1 MTKHP
6 ILRSFRHRNYRLFFW
21 GQLASLSGTWMQS
34 TAQGW
39 LVYRL
44 TGSSMALGL
53 VGFAGLLPVFLFSLV
68 GGALAD
74 RFPKRSILLT
84 VQAAAMVQSVVLA
97 WLTLSGSI
105 QVWQVIA
112 LAACLGLVNAVEV
125 PTRQSFL
132 VEMVGRED
140 LHNAI
145 GLNSTSFHL
154 ARVLGPA
161 VAGALLPLIGEGMC
175 FALNAA
181 SFLAVLASLAAMRF
195 DRPAKALAV
204 GVGLASHVREGLAF
218 AWGTHVVRAVLG
230 VLVIASLMGMSTL
243 VIMPVFAGEVFARGP
258 EGLGMLT
265 AASGFGSMAG
275 ALAMASRKEARGL
288 RSIVVWSMAGLGAC
302 LIFFAMAP
310 TFWAA
315 VLLLAP
321 CGFCLMVLVASC
333 NTMVQLCTPD
343 RLRGRVMSVFS
354 TLYMGMGPFG
364 SLMAGSLAHWLGA
377 PTAVLLMGGC
387 CVAGSVW
394 PGRRVLKAG
403 EKCPLSAP

>member
-1 MTKHP
+1 MINHP
-6 ILRSFRHRNYRLFFW
+6 VLRSFRHRNYRLFFW

-44 TGSSMALGL
+44 TGSSMALGF
-53 VGFAGLLPVFLFSLV
+53 VGFAALLPVLCFSLL

-74 RFPKRSILLT
+74 RFPKRSILLAAQT
-84 VQAAAMVQSVVLA
+84 AAMTQSAVLA

-105 QVWQVIA
+105 QTWQIIA
-112 LAACLGLVNAVEV
+112 LAACLGLVNSVEV

-132 VEMVGRED
+132 VEMVGRDD

-145 GLNSTSFHL
+145 ALNSTSFHL

-161 VAGALLPLIGEGMC
+161 VAGLLVPLIGEGMC
-175 FALNAA
+175 FALNTL
-181 SFLAVLASLAAMRF
+181 SFLAVLGSLAAMRF
-195 DRPAKALAV
+195 DKPRDAAGFKA
-204 GVGLASHVREGLAF
+204 GLASHVREGLSF
-218 AWGTHVVRAVLG
+218 AWGTPVVRAVLG
-230 VLVIASLMGMSTL
+230 VIVIASLMGMSTL
-243 VIMPVFAGEVFARGP
+243 VLMPVFAGEVFARGP

-265 AASGFGSMAG
+265 ASSGFGSMAG
-275 ALAMASRKEARGL
+275 AVTMAWRKEARGL
-288 RSIVVWSMAGLGAC
+288 RAIVVWSMAGLGVA
-302 LIFFAMAP
+302 LTLFAMAP

-343 RLRGRVMSVFS
+343 GLRGRVMSVFS

-364 SLMAGSLAHWLGA
+364 SLLAGGLAQGLGA
-377 PTAVLLMGGC
+377 PAAVGIMGAC
-387 CVAGSVW
+387 CVAGAVW
-394 PGRRVLKAG
+394 PGRGVLKAG